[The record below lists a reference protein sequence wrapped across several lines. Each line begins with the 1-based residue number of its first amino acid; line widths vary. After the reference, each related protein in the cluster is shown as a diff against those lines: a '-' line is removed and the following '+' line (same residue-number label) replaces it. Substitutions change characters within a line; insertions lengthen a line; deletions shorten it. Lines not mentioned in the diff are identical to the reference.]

1 MRQIGPDR
9 RPRFTPVCTS
19 GHGQATNR
27 GMRLL
32 SSCALLLGLGCADHD
47 QPLVREPEETFQPLV
62 ELEDWT
68 AVERDDDPFVD
79 DDAPPEDCVSPGV
92 RVEDDQSWLELDT
105 TQCGF
110 ITVAA
115 DARFD
120 VAEGQKLKLDVS
132 HFDLNAAEPA
142 TAELRL
148 RFDDCEAWE
157 NSIAIP
163 SPANVY
169 ELEFDSPC
177 QVAQGGQVLFHLH
190 NHGQNTYQLRSI
202 SVLR

>member
-1 MRQIGPDR
+1 
-9 RPRFTPVCTS
+9 
-19 GHGQATNR
+19 
-27 GMRLL
+27 MRLL
-32 SSCALLLGLGCADHD
+32 SLFALPLLFGCADHD
-47 QPLVREPEETFQPLV
+47 QPPVRETEESFQPLV
-62 ELEDWT
+62 ALDDWA

-79 DDAPPEDCVSPGV
+79 ADAPPEDCVSPGV
-92 RVEDDQSWLELDT
+92 RVEEDQSWLELDT

-110 ITVAA
+110 ITVSAN
-115 DARFD
+115 AR
-120 VAEGQKLKLDVS
+120 VAVEEGQKLKLDVS
-132 HFDLNAAEPA
+132 HFDLDAAEPA

-169 ELEFDSPC
+169 ESEFESPC
-177 QVAQGGQVLFHLH
+177 EVAQGGQVLFHLH
-190 NHGQNTYQLRSI
+190 NHGQNTYQLRRV

>member
-1 MRQIGPDR
+1 MRI
-9 RPRFTPVCTS
+9 
-19 GHGQATNR
+19 
-27 GMRLL
+27 
-32 SSCALLLGLGCADHD
+32 SSLCAAALLFGCADHD
-47 QPLVREPEETFQPLV
+47 QPPVRETEESFQPLV

-79 DDAPPEDCVSPGV
+79 EDAPPDACVSSGV
-92 RVEDDQSWLELDT
+92 RIEDEQNWLELDT

-115 DARFD
+115 DARFA
-120 VAEGQKLKLDVS
+120 VAEGQKLKLEVS
-132 HFDLNAAEPA
+132 HFDLDAAEPA

-169 ELEFDSPC
+169 EIELESPC

-190 NHGQNTYQLRSI
+190 NHGQNTYQVRAI

>member
-1 MRQIGPDR
+1 M
-9 RPRFTPVCTS
+9 CTG
-19 GHGQATNR
+19 GHGQATTAATR
-27 GMRLL
+27 MWYL
-32 SSCALLLGLGCADHD
+32 CAAALLFGCADHD
-47 QPLVREPEETFQPLV
+47 QPPVRETERTFQPLV
-62 ELEDWT
+62 ELDDWT
-68 AVERDDDPFVD
+68 AVSRDDDPFVE

-120 VAEGQKLKLDVS
+120 VAEGQKLKLEVS
-132 HFDLNAAEPA
+132 HFDLDAAEPA
-142 TAELRL
+142 TAKLRL
-148 RFDDCEAWE
+148 RFETCEAWE
-157 NSIAIP
+157 NAIAIP

-177 QVAQGGQVLFHLH
+177 QVAQGGRVLFHLH